1 MSKTKKASDRGF
13 VWSFAFAA
21 GGGFNFIL
29 ALITSYLS
37 GYLTDTLLIP
47 AAAVSILMTVATI
60 WDAVN
65 DPMMGAVA
73 DRTKS
78 RWGRYRGYFLFAPFA
93 VAILA
98 IALFCANPAW
108 SIGVKTAYI
117 SVVYILYGMAA
128 TVLTMPTYAILP
140 AHTLNQKVR
149 NRTIVLMMI
158 ITAVGF
164 NVVMAVGPM
173 MMNNLAVPVTV
184 FAIMGI
190 LAYMGLFKKSKEN
203 YLMPVGERT
212 AMQDLKAVLKHKEL
226 YPVFIAW
233 FLANLG
239 YGMMFS
245 ASYYYIT
252 YYIGQPAML
261 AIYMVLLGLGS
272 LLSMVLMPLVL
283 KICKTPRRALMITQ
297 AVTVVLYAVLFV
309 VGKSS
314 FGLLTVLSFIA
325 ALFSCM
331 QNGIVNLL
339 LNDTIDYVMLTDGL
353 SLNGIISAV
362 RGFASKCGAGLAM
375 AVITAIISIAGWAPN
390 APTQS
395 AAAMVGLNMARFGAP
410 AIISILLIVCLC
422 FYPIE
427 KRYGEIE
434 AMKVKMNAE
443 LTKEEVHDQ

>member
-1 MSKTKKASDRGF
+1 MRKNPKTGDRGF
-13 VWSFAFAA
+13 MWSYAFSA

-37 GYLTDTLLIP
+37 GYLTDNLLIP
-47 AAAVSILMTVATI
+47 AAAVSVLMTVATI

-65 DPMMGAVA
+65 DPMMGAIA

-98 IALFCANPAW
+98 IALFCADPGW
-108 SIGVKTAYI
+108 SSGAKLTYV

-140 AHTLNQKVR
+140 AHTLDPKLR
-149 NRTIVLMMI
+149 NRTVVLMMI

-164 NVVMAVGPM
+164 NIVMAVGPM
-173 MMNNLAVPVTV
+173 MMDHLAIPVAV
-184 FAIMGI
+184 FAVMGI
-190 LAYMGLFKKSKEN
+190 VAYLGLFKKAKEN
-203 YLMPVGERT
+203 YLMPVGERS
-212 AMQDLKAVLKHKEL
+212 AMQDLKAVLRHKEL
-226 YPVFIAW
+226 WSVFISW

-261 AIYMVLLGLGS
+261 TIYMVILGLGS
-272 LLSMVLMPLVL
+272 LISMVLMPLML
-283 KICKTPRRALMITQ
+283 KLCKTPRRTLVVTQ
-297 AVTVVLYAVLFV
+297 MVTAVLYAVLFV
-309 VGKSS
+309 VGGSS
-314 FGLLTVLSFIA
+314 FGLLTGLSFVA

-331 QNGIVNLL
+331 QNGIVNIL
-339 LNDTIDYVMLTDGL
+339 LNDTIDYVMLMDGL

-390 APTQS
+390 ASAQS
-395 AAAMVGLNMARFGAP
+395 ASAMIGLNMARFGAP
-410 AIISILLIVCLC
+410 AIISVLLIICLC

-427 KRYGEIE
+427 KHYGEIE
-434 AMKVKMNAE
+434 AMKATMH
-443 LTKEEVHDQ
+443 KEETAK

>member
-1 MSKTKKASDRGF
+1 M
-13 VWSFAFAA
+13 WSYAFSA

-37 GYLTDTLLIP
+37 GYLTDNLLIP
-47 AAAVSILMTVATI
+47 AAAVSVLMTVATI

-65 DPMMGAVA
+65 DPMMGAIA

-98 IALFCANPAW
+98 IALFCADPGW
-108 SIGVKTAYI
+108 SSGAKLTYV

-140 AHTLNQKVR
+140 AHTLDPKLR
-149 NRTIVLMMI
+149 NRTVVLMMI

-164 NVVMAVGPM
+164 NIVMAVGPM
-173 MMNNLAVPVTV
+173 MMDHLAIPVAV
-184 FAIMGI
+184 FAVMGI
-190 LAYMGLFKKSKEN
+190 VAYLGLFKKAKEN
-203 YLMPVGERT
+203 YLMPVGERS
-212 AMQDLKAVLKHKEL
+212 AMQDLKAVLRHKEL
-226 YPVFIAW
+226 WSVFISW

-261 AIYMVLLGLGS
+261 TIYMVILGLGS
-272 LLSMVLMPLVL
+272 LISMVLMPLML
-283 KICKTPRRALMITQ
+283 KLCKTPRRTLVVTQ
-297 AVTVVLYAVLFV
+297 MVTTVLYAVLFV
-309 VGKSS
+309 VGGSS
-314 FGLLTVLSFIA
+314 FGLLTGLSFVA

-331 QNGIVNLL
+331 QNGIVNIL
-339 LNDTIDYVMLTDGL
+339 LNDTIDYVMLMDGL

-390 APTQS
+390 ASAQS
-395 AAAMVGLNMARFGAP
+395 ASAMIGLNMARFGAP
-410 AIISILLIVCLC
+410 AIISVLLIICLC

-427 KRYGEIE
+427 KHYGEIE
-434 AMKVKMNAE
+434 AMKATMH
-443 LTKEEVHDQ
+443 KEETAK

>member
-1 MSKTKKASDRGF
+1 MRKNPKTGDRGF
-13 VWSFAFAA
+13 MWSYAFSA

-37 GYLTDTLLIP
+37 GYLTDNLLIP
-47 AAAVSILMTVATI
+47 AAAVSVLMTVATI

-65 DPMMGAVA
+65 DPMMGAIA

-78 RWGRYRGYFLFAPFA
+78 RWGRYRGYFLFAPFS

-98 IALFCANPAW
+98 IALFCADPGW
-108 SIGVKTAYI
+108 SSGAKLTYV

-140 AHTLNQKVR
+140 AHTLDPKLR
-149 NRTIVLMMI
+149 NRTVVLMMI

-164 NVVMAVGPM
+164 NIVMAVGPM
-173 MMNNLAVPVTV
+173 MMDHLAIPVAV
-184 FAIMGI
+184 FAVMGI
-190 LAYMGLFKKSKEN
+190 VAYLGLFKKAKEN
-203 YLMPVGERT
+203 YLMPVGERS
-212 AMQDLKAVLKHKEL
+212 AMQDLKAVLRHKEL
-226 YPVFIAW
+226 WSVFISW

-261 AIYMVLLGLGS
+261 TIYMVILGLGS
-272 LLSMVLMPLVL
+272 LISMVLMPLML
-283 KICKTPRRALMITQ
+283 KLCKTPRRTLVVTQ
-297 AVTVVLYAVLFV
+297 MVTAVLYAVLFV
-309 VGKSS
+309 VGGSS
-314 FGLLTVLSFIA
+314 FGLLTGLSFVA

-331 QNGIVNLL
+331 QNGIVNIL
-339 LNDTIDYVMLTDGL
+339 LNDTIDYVMLMDGL

-390 APTQS
+390 ASAQS
-395 AAAMVGLNMARFGAP
+395 ASAMIGLNMARFGAP
-410 AIISILLIVCLC
+410 AIISVLLIICLC

-427 KRYGEIE
+427 KHYGEIE
-434 AMKVKMNAE
+434 AMKATMH
-443 LTKEEVHDQ
+443 KEETAK